1 LPGVNPVAEF
11 EAGDMEVEFDISKP
25 QQHAARAQPKSIQ
38 KAPTAYIDDPG
49 NAPSEGTAPVNVGF

>member
-1 LPGVNPVAEF
+1 
-11 EAGDMEVEFDISKP
+11 MEVEFDISKP

-49 NAPSEGTAPVNVGF
+49 NAPSDGTDPVNVGF